1 VTRFKLVPPA
11 PESLDAV
18 AAAQRAVPLVPD
30 SENDCCERL
39 IRRCDLP
46 SRDVARTWLTFLRAL
61 ELVEE
66 TPEGFRRLRTDP
78 TPDHLRDAFRRRVF
92 GAAEILDALE
102 AADGPLDEDVLFER
116 FRDRVPTWEHHKE
129 PTRWV
134 DLWRDRVGTLCEWLV
149 VLDLAASTPAG
160 YRSG

>member
-11 PESLDAV
+11 PDSLDAV

-30 SENDCCERL
+30 SEDDCCARL
-39 IRRCDLP
+39 MRRCDLP

-66 TPEGFRRLRTDP
+66 TPGGFRRLRTDP
-78 TPDHLRDAFRRRVF
+78 TPDHLRAAFRRRVF
-92 GAAEILDALE
+92 GAAELLDALE
-102 AADGPLDEDVLFER
+102 AAGEPLDGDELFER
-116 FRDRVPTWEHHKE
+116 FREQVPTWEHHKE

-134 DLWRDRVGTLCEWLV
+134 DLWRERVETLCAWLV
-149 VLDLAASTPAG
+149 RLDLAESTPDG
-160 YRSG
+160 YRA